1 MQYTGILGLSSHL
14 ATASGLL
21 AATGWFDWLSID
33 SIGHLLTAGSYLALF
48 GLLFACG
55 LGLPL
60 PEDIPLLISGFLS
73 AQGKMHLAWAGVAA
87 WCGIIG
93 GDILL
98 YNFGRRYGM
107 GITKVRFIGKHV
119 TPQRIAHAETLFTKY
134 GIWVVAIGR
143 LFAGVRGAVVIAAGA
158 VRFSFIKF
166 IIADGLAAII
176 SGGAFLLLGHWVG
189 KKLGTLEQLQAA
201 RDDLAPYQHWAV
213 LIVVVLA
220 IGVFMYFRL
229 RRKKHITLSDVVLD
243 KASHCVA
250 KDPDEHP
257 NP

>member
-1 MQYTGILGLSSHL
+1 MRIVGFLILGSLIVKVGNVL
-14 ATASGLL
+14 V
-21 AATGWFDWLSID
+21 
-33 SIGHLLTAGSYLALF
+33 AGSYLALF

-73 AQGKMHLAWAGVAA
+73 AKGQMHLMWAGVFA
-87 WCGIIG
+87 WLGIIG

-98 YNFGRRYGM
+98 YNFGKRYGL

-119 TPQRIAHAETLFTKY
+119 TPERIAHAETLFAKY
-134 GIWVVAIGR
+134 GVWVIAIGR

-166 IIADGLAAII
+166 LIADGLAAIV

-189 KKLGTLEQLQAA
+189 KNLGDLKQLEAA
-201 RDDLAPYQHWAV
+201 RTKMAPYEHWALLLV
-213 LIVVVLA
+213 AVLA
-220 IGVFMYFRL
+220 IGVFLYFRFL
-229 RRKKHITLSDVVLD
+229 AKKHVTLSDVVLD
-243 KASHCVA
+243 KASHHMP
-250 KDPDEHP
+250 KDKDDHP
-257 NP
+257 NH

>member
-1 MQYTGILGLSSHL
+1 MQYTGLFRLTFSM
-14 ATASGLL
+14 ATGTGLL
-21 AATGWFDWLSID
+21 AASGWFEWLSID
-33 SIGHLLTAGSYLALF
+33 SIGQLLTAGSYLALF

-73 AQGKMHLAWAGVAA
+73 AQGKMNLVWAGVVA

-93 GDILL
+93 GDVLL

-119 TPQRIAHAETLFTKY
+119 TPERIAHAETLFKKY

-143 LFAGVRGAVVIAAGA
+143 LFAGVRGAVVIAAGT

-166 IIADGLAAII
+166 LIADGLAAIV

-189 KKLGTLEQLQAA
+189 KKLGTLAQLQAA
-201 RDDLAPYQHWAV
+201 RDSMAPYQHWAV
-213 LIVVVLA
+213 LAVVLL
-220 IGVFMYFRL
+220 GVAVFLYFRL
-229 RRKKHITLSDVVLD
+229 RRKKHVTLSDVVLD
-243 KASHCVA
+243 KASHIVA
-250 KDPDEHP
+250 KDADEHA